1 MSIRTL
7 PLAGPTR
14 VIDAV
19 FLRDVLAGLSRPSK
33 HLPCM
38 YLYDERGS
46 ALFEEICTLPEYYL
60 TRCELA
66 ILERHAGEMADLLG
80 AGCALVEYG
89 SGSGRKTRL
98 LLDHLEDAWAYIPV
112 DVSREPLYRMAGQ
125 LAREYPH
132 VAVTPLCAD
141 FTRPFALP
149 RVVREGG
156 RRAVYFSGSTI
167 GNFQP
172 AEATGLLAHVAE
184 LVGPGGGLLIGVD
197 LKKPKDILEPAYDDA
212 RGVTAA
218 FNLNLLARINRELG
232 ADFVLKRFRH
242 RAFYDEAH
250 GRIEMHLVSLAEQT
264 VRLAG
269 QCFALAE
276 GETICTEYSHKYSF
290 GDFRALAEVA
300 GLAVRRVWTDE
311 QGLFSVQYA
320 EALPRREARREP

>member
-1 MSIRTL
+1 MLSLLT
-7 PLAGPTR
+7 PPR
-14 VIDAV
+14 VADPV

-46 ALFEEICTLPEYYL
+46 ALFEEICTLAEYYP

-66 ILERHAGEMADLLG
+66 ILQQHAGEMADLLG
-80 AGCALVEYG
+80 SDCALVEYG

-98 LLDHLEDAWAYIPV
+98 LLDHLKDAHSYVPV
-112 DVSREPLYRMAGQ
+112 DISREHLNRTAAQ
-125 LAREYPH
+125 IARDYPH
-132 VAVTPLCAD
+132 IAVTPLCAD
-141 FTRPFALP
+141 FARPFALP
-149 RVVREGG
+149 WAVRDAS

-167 GNFQP
+167 GNFLP
-172 AEATGLLAHVAE
+172 DEATRLLAHVAE

-197 LKKPKDILEPAYDDA
+197 LKKERHILEPAYDDA

-232 ADFVLKRFRH
+232 ADFALKRFRH
-242 RAFYDEAH
+242 RAFYNEAD

-269 QCFALAE
+269 HCFALAE
-276 GETICTEYSHKYSF
+276 GETICTEYSHKYNLA
-290 GDFRALAEVA
+290 GFRTLAAAAKLE
-300 GLAVRRVWTDE
+300 VRRVWTDAE
-311 QGLFSVQYA
+311 GLFSVQYA
-320 EALPRREARREP
+320 EAV

>member
-1 MSIRTL
+1 MLSLLTPPRTAD
-7 PLAGPTR
+7 P
-14 VIDAV
+14 V
-19 FLRDVLAGLSRPSK
+19 FLRDVLAGLSRPRK

-46 ALFEEICTLPEYYL
+46 ALFEEICTLPEYYP

-66 ILERHAGEMADLLG
+66 ILQRHAPEMADLLR

-89 SGSGRKTRL
+89 SGSGLKTRI
-98 LLDHLEDAWAYIPV
+98 LLDHLHDAHAYVPV
-112 DVSREPLYRMAGQ
+112 DISREHLYRTAGQ
-125 LAREYPH
+125 IARDYPH
-132 VAVTPLCAD
+132 LAVTPLCAD

-149 RVVREGG
+149 SAVRDAW

-167 GNFQP
+167 GNFLP
-172 AEATGLLAHVAE
+172 GEATRLLAHVAE

-197 LKKPKDILEPAYDDA
+197 LKKSPQILEPAYADA

-242 RAFYDEAH
+242 RAFYDEEH
-250 GRIEMHLVSLAEQT
+250 GRIEMHLVSLAAQS

-269 QCFALAE
+269 RTFALAE
-276 GETICTEYSHKYSF
+276 GESICTEYSHKYSLA
-290 GDFRALAEVA
+290 DFRALAEAA
-300 GLAVRRVWTDE
+300 GLQVRRVWTDE

-320 EALPRREARREP
+320 EAV